1 MKAVS
6 MTFELQTIK
15 QPQSLL
21 DYQQQFFMQQDYI
34 QKQGMFNSVGFMSQ
48 ATFGDFE
55 GKSNA

>member
-34 QKQGMFNSVGFMSQ
+34 QKQGMFNSFGFMGQ

-55 GKSNA
+55 RKSNA

>member
-21 DYQQQFFMQQDYI
+21 DYQQQIFMQQDYI
-34 QKQGMFNSVGFMSQ
+34 QKQGMFNSFGFMGQS
-48 ATFGDFE
+48 TFGDFE